1 MRPDL
6 KSWHCADHD
15 SLSTWV
21 PDDNDVV
28 YWLEL
33 TLGPEDSETG
43 DRYLVCVATPS
54 GLASTY
60 GQAIAPAC
68 SRGPVIL
75 LKNYSWANVLAEI
88 NRRLDAASSP
98 EWPDVQKSLGRH
110 FSGNIRGN
118 KLEPRKE

>member
-1 MRPDL
+1 MIRPDL
-6 KSWHCADHD
+6 KAWHCADHD
-15 SLSTWV
+15 SLDTWT
-21 PDDNDVV
+21 PADDDVV

-33 TLGPEDSETG
+33 TLGPEGSASG

-68 SRGPVIL
+68 SRGPAIIL
-75 LKNYSWANVLAEI
+75 KEYSWENVLAEI

-98 EWPDVQKSLGRH
+98 EWDDVQRRLARSFQWEYQG
-110 FSGNIRGN
+110 
-118 KLEPRKE
+118 